1 MQHFCFHFQYVNGF
15 SIFCLVFIFNSY
27 INFVNLINQLHYGG
41 YLGSKV
47 FFGSL
52 QITDNTE
59 EICSELGNIWI

>member
-1 MQHFCFHFQYVNGF
+1 M
-15 SIFCLVFIFNSY
+15 VFIFNSY

-59 EICSELGNIWI
+59 EICSELGNI